1 MGAFRPFL
9 ALRLA
14 FRLLIVLF
22 LIAFYVT
29 WAWDALFG

>member
-1 MGAFRPFL
+1 
-9 ALRLA
+9 LRLA